1 MYLSPETILFI
12 REHRNDD
19 VHSLAL
25 QAKRYPQVDMP
36 LAIVQIAGWQATVS
50 KIPSWHATEG
60 LLYPRHLSLE
70 QCSSEVTALY
80 KASLVHGEGLVDLTG
95 GFGID
100 CAFLATQFKTVTYI
114 ERQEELCELAMHN
127 FPLLGL
133 KHIRVQNGDGVEYL
147 QQMPAVDC
155 IFLDPARRNEHGGK
169 TVAISDCEPN
179 VATLEK
185 LLLEKGKQ
193 VMIKLSPMLDLSL
206 AIRDMQHVSEAHIVS
221 VNNECKELLL
231 LLRPGDDS
239 PEIPSAMSQPIVC
252 INFANQEI
260 QRFVFTRESE
270 QATECSYTHEIG
282 TYLYEPNASILKAGY
297 DFLNDYDDVFGEFGE
312 VVGFEYLRGMHL
324 NDSKKELGS
333 RVDRHDSIG
342 KGLIGFAFFEKL
354 MKDPRFDNMPLI
366 LETIDET
373 LWPEEIAWLREQTQ

>member
-114 ERQEELCELAMHN
+114 ERITGAETHSGTKWRRSGISTTDAGCRLY
-127 FPLLGL
+127 FPG
-133 KHIRVQNGDGVEYL
+133 
-147 QQMPAVDC
+147 
-155 IFLDPARRNEHGGK
+155 
-169 TVAISDCEPN
+169 
-179 VATLEK
+179 
-185 LLLEKGKQ
+185 
-193 VMIKLSPMLDLSL
+193 
-206 AIRDMQHVSEAHIVS
+206 
-221 VNNECKELLL
+221 
-231 LLRPGDDS
+231 PGT
-239 PEIPSAMSQPIVC
+239 PQ
-252 INFANQEI
+252 
-260 QRFVFTRESE
+260 
-270 QATECSYTHEIG
+270 
-282 TYLYEPNASILKAGY
+282 
-297 DFLNDYDDVFGEFGE
+297 
-312 VVGFEYLRGMHL
+312 
-324 NDSKKELGS
+324 
-333 RVDRHDSIG
+333 
-342 KGLIGFAFFEKL
+342 
-354 MKDPRFDNMPLI
+354 
-366 LETIDET
+366 
-373 LWPEEIAWLREQTQ
+373 